1 MGTLY
6 DVLGLNRLSNATQ
19 IEQGYRTALENL
31 CGGDAH
37 AEQDMIRAREIKE
50 AYAILSSPARRDAY
64 DAQLKVREQATIQVI
79 EAPRNRWP
87 AIGLIVLAL
96 VAGLAYT
103 NHNSKKLEIERVA
116 LEAAKAK
123 NAADAAALVAQAE
136 EARLEQAKLS
146 EKSRADAIRSREVEL
161 ARYEGQRI
169 REQEQAAEYQADRR
183 RQFAERQQE
192 SATRRAKYEQAQEE
206 RAAQM
211 RNYQREMDM
220 RRALA
225 IPIVRH

>member
-6 DVLGLNRLSNATQ
+6 DVLGLNRLSNPTQ

-31 CGGDAH
+31 SGGDAQV
-37 AEQDMIRAREIKE
+37 EQDMIRAKAIRE

-64 DAQLKVREQATIQVI
+64 DAQLKFKEQAPVQAVA
-79 EAPRNRWP
+79 EQRNHWLP
-87 AIGLIVLAL
+87 IGLIALAL
-96 VAGLAYT
+96 IAALAYS
-103 NHNSKKLEIERVA
+103 NHHSKKLEIERVA
-116 LEAAKAK
+116 LETAKAK

-136 EARLEQAKLS
+136 EARLENARLS
-146 EKSRADAIRSREVEL
+146 EKSRADAIRSREVEQ

-169 REQEQAAEYQADRR
+169 REQEQAAEYQADRH

-206 RAAQM
+206 RVAQM

>member
-6 DVLGLNRLSNATQ
+6 DVLGLNRQSNAAQ

-31 CGGDAH
+31 SGGEAQYD
-37 AEQDMIRAREIKE
+37 QDMIRAKAIKE
-50 AYAILSSPARRDAY
+50 AHAILSSPTRRDAY
-64 DAQLKVREQATIQVI
+64 DAQLRFKEQATYQVVEQPGI
-79 EAPRNRWP
+79 RWLP
-87 AIGLIVLAL
+87 VGLIALAL
-96 VAGLAYT
+96 IAALGYW
-103 NHNSKKLEIERVA
+103 NHHSKKLELERIA
-116 LEAAKAK
+116 LETAKIK
-123 NAADAAALVAQAE
+123 NAADMAALVAEAE
-136 EARLEQAKLS
+136 EARLEQARLA
-146 EKSRADAIRSREVEL
+146 EKRRVDAVRSHEVEQ

-169 REQEQAAEYQADRR
+169 REQEQAAEFQAERHKL
-183 RQFAERQQE
+183 FTERQQE

-206 RAAQM
+206 RTAQI

>member
-31 CGGDAH
+31 SGGEAQFD
-37 AEQDMIRAREIKE
+37 QDIIRAKAIKE
-50 AYAILSSPARRDAY
+50 AYAILSSPTRRDAY
-64 DAQLKVREQATIQVI
+64 DAQLRVREQATIQVV
-79 EAPRNRWP
+79 EAPRNHWLP
-87 AIGLIVLAL
+87 IGLIALAL
-96 VAGLAYT
+96 IAALAYS
-103 NHNSKKLEIERVA
+103 NHHSKKLEIERVA
-116 LEAAKAK
+116 LETAKAR

-146 EKSRADAIRSREVEL
+146 EKSRADAVRLREVEQ

-169 REQEQAAEYQADRR
+169 REQVQAAEYQADRH
-183 RQFAERQQE
+183 RQFTERQQE
-192 SATRRAKYEQAQEE
+192 SATRRAKYAQAQEE
-206 RAAQM
+206 RTAQI